1 MSLRYYYFP
10 SKYTISTDFQGRCKN
25 NSTLVILAVLAAV
38 AMLSATA
45 LVVVPIQEASAQD
58 TIFTFKQKQSNRC
71 VGLIVHSNTGTITFG
86 F

>member
-1 MSLRYYYFP
+1 MSLRYYFP

-71 VGLIVHSNTGTITFG
+71 VGLIIHSNTGTITFG